1 MSYSPLANR
10 VRPND
15 IKNFYGQKHLIGE
28 NGPLNKIL
36 SNNHLPSLIPVVT
49 FFVIMCFL
57 SFLQFCTNKFS
68 LWLNNFINT
77 RLKAFHGY
85 AGFLNARFMLFLHH
99 HMEDQHPQH

>member
-36 SNNHLPSLIPVVT
+36 SNNHLPSLILWGPPGVGKT
-49 FFVIMCFL
+49 TLTILICKKLNKKFFKINATESGVQEIRDIVKKSKENQLFENPIL
-57 SFLQFCTNKFS
+57 
-68 LWLNNFINT
+68 FI
-77 RLKAFHGY
+77 
-85 AGFLNARFMLFLHH
+85 
-99 HMEDQHPQH
+99 D